1 MSELVR
7 ENITRVQI
15 AKYVTKDRVLD
26 ISDMLNVEQKRSK
39 IAFTLLEFD
48 NTHKAV
54 TKVRHFADADDF
66 KLVCWDILQGNFSE
80 WSDHKGSPISGNTG
94 TNRELQ
100 ARVLTLRK
108 DVKYRQPYVLKIDNG
123 VGEAMEGG
131 AVKMVQT
138 TDSLTLLLPE
148 FEARRIAQTVYDY
161 IRDWEVIQFRK
172 RQEARTV
179 IFTGSEG
186 GHDIVPTVSEHS
198 DHSEQEASVMA
209 TMPTSNRRRAKAA

>member
-26 ISDMLNVEQKRSK
+26 ISDMLNVEPKRSK

-48 NTHKAV
+48 ETHKAV

-80 WSDHKGSPISGNTG
+80 WSDHKGSPLSNTSD
-94 TNRELQ
+94 LQ

-123 VGEAMEGG
+123 IGEAMEGG

-138 TDSLTLLLPE
+138 TDSLTLLMPE

-161 IRDWEVIQFRK
+161 IRDWEIIAFRR
-172 RQEARTV
+172 RQEARSV
-179 IFTGSEG
+179 IFTGVESSVET
-186 GHDIVPTVSEHS
+186 PVSDLS
-198 DHSEQEASVMA
+198 LA
-209 TMPTSNRRRAKAA
+209 TPATNTRGRGRSKVAA